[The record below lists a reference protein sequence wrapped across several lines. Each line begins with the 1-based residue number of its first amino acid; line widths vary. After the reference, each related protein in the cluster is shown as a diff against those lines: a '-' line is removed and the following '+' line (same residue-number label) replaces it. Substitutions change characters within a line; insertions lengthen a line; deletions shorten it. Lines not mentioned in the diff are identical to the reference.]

1 MSSFVSTWREY
12 LELCKPRVVLL
23 MILTVLVGMYMSTD
37 AKISWSLLLAANL
50 GIALAAASAA
60 VINHVVD
67 ERIDR
72 LMQRTQHR
80 PMVSGSVTP
89 VAAMIFSSILCALG
103 LAILFTWVNAL
114 CALLTFFSLI
124 GYAFIYT
131 SLLKHATV
139 QNIVIGGAAG
149 AAPPL
154 LGWVAVTN
162 HIDPGAW
169 LLMLIIFIWTPPHF
183 WALAIHRLEDYAKA
197 QVPMM
202 PNRFGVS
209 YTKLNIV
216 LYTLLLLAVSVLP
229 FAIQVSGLF
238 YLTSALV
245 LGLIFLYYAIRLYYE
260 NNTSRWAIKTFRY
273 SITYLMLL
281 FILMLIDHLKFGLL
295 GRLGL

>member
-1 MSSFVSTWREY
+1 
-12 LELCKPRVVLL
+12 
-23 MILTVLVGMYMSTD
+23 MSTD
-37 AKISWSLLLAANL
+37 AKISWSLLLAANV

-67 ERIDR
+67 EKIDR

-80 PMVSGSVTP
+80 PMVSGSITP
-89 VAAMIFSSILCALG
+89 IAAMIFSSLLCCLG
-103 LAILFTWVNAL
+103 LAILFVWVNTL
-114 CALLTFFSLI
+114 CALLTFISLI

-131 SLLKHATV
+131 SFLKQVTV

-162 HIDPGAW
+162 QIDPGAW

-183 WALAIHRLEDYAKA
+183 WALAIHRLDDYAKA

-229 FAIQVSGLF
+229 FAIHVSGLL
-238 YLTSALV
+238 YLIGALV

-260 NNTSRWAIKTFRY
+260 NNNSRWAIKTFRY

-281 FILMLIDHLKFGLL
+281 FIVMLIDHFF
-295 GRLGL
+295 